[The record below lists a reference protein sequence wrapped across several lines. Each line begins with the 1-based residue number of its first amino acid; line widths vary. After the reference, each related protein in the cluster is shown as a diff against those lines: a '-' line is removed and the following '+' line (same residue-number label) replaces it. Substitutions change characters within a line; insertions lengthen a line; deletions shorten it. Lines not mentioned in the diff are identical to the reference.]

1 MKSVMDSV
9 CEYLSGCPLL
19 DPKLP
24 VYFVI
29 FSLLFSISETVIGMM
44 ITRSSAPVASC
55 AAVIS
60 AESVDRIVLAAGV

>member
-1 MKSVMDSV
+1 M
-9 CEYLSGCPLL
+9 YL
-19 DPKLP
+19 
-24 VYFVI
+24 VI

>member
-1 MKSVMDSV
+1 MIGMPLKYLTLRSRFPCLKSPA
-9 CEYLSGCPLL
+9 LI
-19 DPKLP
+19 
-24 VYFVI
+24 YFVI